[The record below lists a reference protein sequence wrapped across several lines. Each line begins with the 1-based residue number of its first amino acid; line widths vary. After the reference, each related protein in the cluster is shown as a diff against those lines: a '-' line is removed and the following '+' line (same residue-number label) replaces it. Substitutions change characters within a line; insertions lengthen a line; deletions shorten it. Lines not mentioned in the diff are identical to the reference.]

1 MATKGKKIE
10 HVFTGMEI
18 DEGLDFHIKAWKIQP
33 IAWSVIGLFVLA
45 GVLGLFGTGLLSKT
59 SKQQGKVVIKYER
72 FFRFGTPMKL
82 EVRDGTGAPET
93 KIIFP
98 TAYLSRFS
106 IQSIVPQPDE
116 TEISGGLMTYS
127 FNSGTPGRQV
137 FFYLEPQ
144 QPGTSEGAVRVNKE
158 QIYLSQFIYP

>member
-1 MATKGKKIE
+1 
-10 HVFTGMEI
+10 MEI
-18 DEGLDFHIKAWKIQP
+18 DESLDLHIRAWKIQP

-45 GVLGLFGTGLLSKT
+45 GTLGLFGTGVLSKT
-59 SKQQGKVVIKYER
+59 SKQQGQVVIKYER

-82 EVRDGTGAPET
+82 EIRDESGIPET
-93 KIIFP
+93 EVTFP
-98 TAYLSRFS
+98 SAYLSRFS
-106 IQSIVPQPDE
+106 VLSIVPQPDE
-116 TEISGGLMTYS
+116 TEISGGQITYS